1 MGHGI
6 SRLPVCRMTKI
17 TEEERRMKHKNSF
30 VNIVILIALVYVAL
44 ISFNSCDYPTSDITT
59 DEPMSNE
66 TTTMPEDSIQTPAD
80 TTPDTTIDDI
90 DNVHN
95 NEPSLFVAF
104 SSLEDVRTFVQCA
117 NAGEDEYKANTPEP
131 FVHYTEACRVVP
143 YLTSLPIPTVNS
155 EDMEWEVTVHFYDY
169 TVDKKIL
176 VIYYDIGEIRY
187 SFAYSFYDYSPEPK
201 EGDPVHTVELDG
213 YSVDLYGPD
222 EMYGKWYGGYMT
234 YGTTTIT
241 VSVHVAD
248 DITAVT
254 LDHFDLL
261 PLIPEIE

>member
-1 MGHGI
+1 MGREI

-30 VNIVILIALVYVAL
+30 INIVILIALVYVAL
-44 ISFNSCDYPTSDITT
+44 ISFNSGDYLTT

-80 TTPDTTIDDI
+80 TTPDTTIIDDI
-90 DNVHN
+90 DNLHN
-95 NEPSLFVAF
+95 NEPSLFIAF
-104 SSLEDVRTFVQCA
+104 SSLEDVRTFVQCT
-117 NAGEDEYKANTPEP
+117 NVGEDEYEANTPKP
-131 FVHYTEACRVVP
+131 VVHYTEACRVVP

-155 EDMEWEVTVHFYDY
+155 EDMEWEVAVHFYDY
-169 TVDKKIL
+169 TVNKKIL
-176 VIYYDIGEIRY
+176 VIYYDIDEIRY

-234 YGTTTIT
+234 YDTTSIT
-241 VSVHVAD
+241 VSFYCDATE
-248 DITAVT
+248 ITAVT

-261 PLIPEIE
+261 PLIPEAE

>member
-1 MGHGI
+1 
-6 SRLPVCRMTKI
+6 MTKI

-30 VNIVILIALVYVAL
+30 MNIVILIALVYVAL
-44 ISFNSCDYPTSDITT
+44 ISFNSCDYLTI

-66 TTTMPEDSIQTPAD
+66 TTTMPEDSVQTSTD
-80 TTPDTTIDDI
+80 TTPDTTIIDDI
-90 DNVHN
+90 DNN

-104 SSLEDVRTFVQCA
+104 SSLEDVRTFVQCT
-117 NAGEDEYKANTPEP
+117 NAGEDEYKANTPKP
-131 FVHYTEACRVVP
+131 VVHYTEACRVVP

-155 EDMEWEVTVHFYDY
+155 EDMEWKVTVHIYDY
-169 TVDKKIL
+169 YYPPKKTL

-187 SFAYSFYDYSPEPK
+187 SFTYNFYDYSPEPK

-241 VSVHVAD
+241 VSVWCDATE
-248 DITAVT
+248 ITAVT

-261 PLIPEIE
+261 PLIPEDE